1 MEERCT
7 PSATTSEGKVYIV
20 DLRTQE
26 RLAIQFLPE
35 ELNISRTVNIQEIGV
50 VARNNPRQHWVGG
63 KKEISFTFF
72 LLADDDSKTGAKCRA
87 KWLESLTYQDTT
99 TGKTPQVIL
108 IWGRQYRQARWVVSR
123 ISFKEK
129 CFVPEFDYLPQW
141 IEVSINLSQDN
152 QTNER
157 VEDIRE
163 NLSW

>member
-1 MEERCT
+1 MEERWK
-7 PSATTSEGKVYIV
+7 PSATTSEGKIYIV

-35 ELNISRTVNIQEIGV
+35 ELNINRTTNIQEIGV
-50 VARNNPRQHWVGG
+50 VARNNPRQHWIGG

-72 LLADDDSKTGAKCRA
+72 ILADDDSKTYAKYRA
-87 KWLESLTYQDTT
+87 KWLESLTYQDTN
-99 TGKTPQVIL
+99 GKTPQVIL
-108 IWGRQYRQARWVVSR
+108 IWGQQYRKARWVVNR

-141 IEVSINLSQDN
+141 IEVSISLLQDN
-152 QTNER
+152 QNNER
-157 VEDIRE
+157 VEDIRD